1 MSLRRRSRVW
11 LCVVGAAGQLAC
23 AGLGLRSG
31 DRAANDVEIR
41 PDAPPEYD
49 LLVAQ
54 QHMLDGE
61 AAEGLAAYQRAV
73 AKDETSAFL
82 HRRVAAA
89 LAQQS
94 RLDEATVHAQRALE
108 LEPGDPETRLFLG
121 QLYRLRHDL
130 PAAETTLRTES
141 GEPVDADA
149 AFLLYQVY
157 LEAGRLDEAATT
169 AQWLVVHE
177 PDELRGRFALATV
190 YQRQGKLPE
199 ADRTLRDAL
208 KVDPGN
214 LRVYGMLARSMR
226 ERGDREGEIRI
237 YREVLGLDPDHLP
250 TLIALGESQM
260 DGNDLEGAIATF
272 EEIERRF
279 PEDMRSVVRL
289 GFLKYEARDFAGAA
303 SRFERASA
311 ADPQEYE
318 YVFFLAVAR
327 RRMGDSE
334 RAIESF
340 RSIPPEHK
348 HYPEARTQIASILER
363 RGDFQG
369 ALAEVELAVAA
380 SPPSRPLDLYKATLR
395 AKTGD
400 FAGAEADLK
409 RLLAQEPED
418 DELLYSIGMLYGEAK
433 RTDEAIQYMRL
444 ALERNPDNASAL
456 NFIGYTWAEKGIN
469 LDEAERMIARAV
481 ELRPDDGY
489 IVDSLG
495 WVHYVRARALVG
507 QGRSQDA
514 QKHLDAALEY
524 LERADRLTGG
534 DPVVSEHLGD
544 TYLLLDQKRRALDRF
559 EEAIRLEPRENEQPE
574 LMHKFE
580 NLKRELR

>member
-1 MSLRRRSRVW
+1 MLW
-11 LCVVGAAGQLAC
+11 LCAAGALGQLGC
-23 AGLGLRSG
+23 STLGLRLG
-31 DRAANDVEIR
+31 DRAANDAEIR
-41 PDAPPEYD
+41 PEAPPEYD

-54 QHMLDGE
+54 QHMLDGNVE
-61 AAEGLAAYQRAV
+61 AALAAYQRAV
-73 AKDETSAFL
+73 AKDDTSAFL
-82 HRRVAAA
+82 HRRVAAT

-94 RLDEATVHAQRALE
+94 RLEEATAHAQRALE

-121 QLYRLRHDL
+121 QLYRARQDL
-130 PAAETTLRTES
+130 PAAESVLRDQN
-141 GEPVDADA
+141 GEPFDADA
-149 AFLLYQVY
+149 AYQLFQAY
-157 LEAGRLDEAATT
+157 FEAGRLDEAAAA

-177 PDELRGRFALATV
+177 PDELRGRFALANV
-190 YQRQGKLPE
+190 YQRQNKLME
-199 ADRTLRDAL
+199 ADQTLRDAL
-208 KVDPGN
+208 RIDPGN
-214 LRVYGMLARSMR
+214 LRVYGALARSMR
-226 ERGDREGEIRI
+226 ERGDREGEMRI
-237 YREVLGLDPDHLP
+237 YREVLALDPDHLP

-260 DGNDLEGAIATF
+260 DGNDLDGAIATF

-303 SRFERASA
+303 SRFERAAA

-334 RAIESF
+334 HAIEAF

-348 HYPEARTQIASILER
+348 HYAEAHTQIASILER
-363 RGDFQG
+363 RGDYQG
-369 ALAEVELAVAA
+369 ALAEIELAAGSA
-380 SPPSRPLDLYKATLR
+380 PTRPLDLYKATLR

-400 FAGAEADLK
+400 FEGAEADLK
-409 RLLAQEPED
+409 GLLEKDPDD

-433 RTDEAIQYMRL
+433 RTDQAIQYMRL
-444 ALERNPDNASAL
+444 ALEQNPDNASAL
-456 NFIGYTWAEKGIN
+456 NFIGYTWAEQGIN

-495 WVHYVRARALVG
+495 WVHYVRAKELVEKGRA
-507 QGRSQDA
+507 RDA

-544 TYLLLDQKRRALDRF
+544 TYLLLDQKRQALDRF
-559 EEAIRLEPRENEQPE
+559 EEAIRLEPRESEQPN
-574 LMHKFE
+574 LMNKFE
-580 NLKRELR
+580 NLKRELQ

>member
-1 MSLRRRSRVW
+1 
-11 LCVVGAAGQLAC
+11 
-23 AGLGLRSG
+23 
-31 DRAANDVEIR
+31 
-41 PDAPPEYD
+41 
-49 LLVAQ
+49 
-54 QHMLDGE
+54 
-61 AAEGLAAYQRAV
+61 
-73 AKDETSAFL
+73 
-82 HRRVAAA
+82 
-89 LAQQS
+89 
-94 RLDEATVHAQRALE
+94 VHAQRALE
-108 LEPGDPETRLFLG
+108 LEPGDSETRLFLG
-121 QLYRLRHDL
+121 QLYRARHDV
-130 PAAETTLRTES
+130 PAAEATLRTQG
-141 GEPVDADA
+141 GEPIDADA
-149 AFLLYQVY
+149 AFLLFQVY
-157 LEAGRLDEAATT
+157 FEAGRLDEAATT
-169 AQWLVVHE
+169 AQWLVARE
-177 PDELRGRFALATV
+177 PEELRGRFALANV
-190 YQRQGKLPE
+190 FQRQGKLPE

-214 LRVYGMLARSMR
+214 LRVYGALARSMR
-226 ERGDREGEIRI
+226 ERGDRDGEIHI
-237 YREVLGLDPDHLP
+237 YREVLALDPDHLP

-272 EEIERRF
+272 EEIERLF

-311 ADPQEYE
+311 ADTQEYE

-334 RAIESF
+334 RAIEAF
-340 RSIPPEHK
+340 RSIPRQHK

-363 RGDFQG
+363 RGDYQG
-369 ALAEVELAVAA
+369 ALSEVELAAA
-380 SPPSRPLDLYKATLR
+380 IAPTRPLDLYKATLR

-400 FAGAEADLK
+400 FEGAESDLE
-409 RLLAQEPED
+409 RLLEKQPDD
-418 DELLYSIGMLYGEAK
+418 DELLYSLGMLYGEAK
-433 RTDEAIQYMRL
+433 RTDEAIQYMHR
-444 ALERNPDNASAL
+444 ALQRNPDNASAL
-456 NFIGYTWAEKGIN
+456 NFIGYTWADQGIN
-469 LDEAERMIARAV
+469 LDEAERMISRAV

-507 QGRSQDA
+507 QGRSQEA

-559 EEAIRLEPRENEQPE
+559 EEAIRLEPRESEQPN

-580 NLKRELR
+580 ILERELR

>member
-1 MSLRRRSRVW
+1 MIW
-11 LCVVGAAGQLAC
+11 LCAAGAAGQLGC
-23 AGLGLRSG
+23 ATLGLRPG
-31 DRAANDVEIR
+31 DRAAADVEIR

-61 AAEGLAAYQRAV
+61 VPEALAAYQRAV

-82 HRRVAAA
+82 HRRLAAT

-94 RLDEATVHAQRALE
+94 RLEEATAHAQRALE
-108 LEPGDPETRLFLG
+108 LEPEDAETRLFLG
-121 QLYRLRHDL
+121 QLYRARHDL
-130 PAAETTLRTES
+130 PAAEAILRGEN
-141 GEPVDADA
+141 GEPLDNDCAYQL
-149 AFLLYQVY
+149 FQVY
-157 LEAGRLDEAATT
+157 FEAGRMDEAADT

-177 PDELRGRFALATV
+177 PDELRGRFALASV
-190 YQRQGKLPE
+190 QQRQGKLKE
-199 ADRTLRDAL
+199 SDQTLRDAL
-208 KVDPGN
+208 RIDPGN

-226 ERGDREGEIRI
+226 ERGDREGEMRV
-237 YREVLGLDPDHLP
+237 YREVLALDPDHLP

-260 DGNDLEGAIATF
+260 DANDLEGAIATF

-303 SRFERASA
+303 QRFEKASA

-334 RAIESF
+334 RAIEAF
-340 RSIPPEHK
+340 RSIPSEHK
-348 HYPEARTQIASILER
+348 HYPEARTQVASILER
-363 RGDFQG
+363 RGDYQG
-369 ALAEVELAVAA
+369 ALAEIELAASAA
-380 SPPSRPLDLYKATLR
+380 PSHSLELYKATLR
-395 AKTGD
+395 SKTGD
-400 FAGAEADLK
+400 FEGAEADLK
-409 RLLAQEPED
+409 SLLKEDPND

-433 RTDEAIQYMRL
+433 KTDQAIQYMRL

-456 NFIGYTWAEKGIN
+456 NFIGYTWAEQGIN

-495 WVHYVRARALVG
+495 WVHYVRAKALVG
-507 QGRSQDA
+507 QGRPRDA

-544 TYLLLDQKRRALDRF
+544 TYLLLDQKREALDHF
-559 EEAIRLEPRENEQPE
+559 EEAIRLEPRESEQPN

>member
-1 MSLRRRSRVW
+1 VVW
-11 LCVVGAAGQLAC
+11 LCAAGAAGQLGC
-23 AGLGLRSG
+23 AALGLRPG
-31 DRAANDVEIR
+31 DRAGNDAEIR

-54 QHMLDGE
+54 QHMLDGNVAE
-61 AAEGLAAYQRAV
+61 ALEAYQRAV

-82 HRRVAAA
+82 HRRLAAT

-94 RLDEATVHAQRALE
+94 RLEEATAHAQRALE

-121 QLYRLRHDL
+121 QLYRARHDL
-130 PAAETTLRTES
+130 PAAEAILRAPN
-141 GEPVDADA
+141 GEPFDADA
-149 AFLLYQVY
+149 AYQLFQVY
-157 LEAGRLDEAATT
+157 FEAGRMEEAADT
-169 AQWLVVHE
+169 AKWLVVHE
-177 PDELRGRFALATV
+177 PDELRGRFALANV
-190 YQRQGKLPE
+190 LQRQGKLAE
-199 ADRTLRDAL
+199 SDQTLRDAL
-208 KVDPGN
+208 RIDPGN

-226 ERGDREGEIRI
+226 ERGDREGEMRV
-237 YREVLGLDPDHLP
+237 YREVLALDPDHLP

-260 DGNDLEGAIATF
+260 DANDLEGAIATF

-279 PEDMRSVVRL
+279 PDDMRSVVRL

-303 SRFERASA
+303 QRFEKAAA

-318 YVFFLAVAR
+318 YVFFLGVAR

-334 RAIESF
+334 GAIESF
-340 RSIPPEHK
+340 RSIPTEHK
-348 HYPEARTQIASILER
+348 HYAEARTQVASILER
-363 RGDFQG
+363 RGDYQG
-369 ALAEVELAVAA
+369 ALKEIELAAVAA
-380 SPPSRPLDLYKATLR
+380 PARPLDLYKATLR

-409 RLLAQEPED
+409 DLLKQNPGD

-433 RTDEAIQYMRL
+433 RTDQAIQYMRL

-456 NFIGYTWAEKGIN
+456 NFIGYTWAEQGIN
-469 LDEAERMIARAV
+469 LDEAERMISRAV

-495 WVHYVRARALVG
+495 WVHYVRAKALVG
-507 QGRSQDA
+507 QGRPRDA

-559 EEAIRLEPRENEQPE
+559 EEAIRLEPRESEQPD
-574 LMHKFE
+574 LMNKFE

>member
-1 MSLRRRSRVW
+1 VSPRRRFRAW
-11 LCVVGAAGQLAC
+11 LCAAVAAGQLAC
-23 AGLGLRSG
+23 AGLGLRPG

-54 QHMLDGE
+54 QHMLDGDVE
-61 AAEGLAAYQRAV
+61 AGLAAYQRAV

-82 HRRVAAA
+82 QRRLAAA

-94 RLDEATVHAQRALE
+94 RLEEATVHAQRALE
-108 LEPGDPETRLFLG
+108 LEPGDPETRHFLG

-130 PAAETTLRTES
+130 PAVEATLRTPS
-141 GEPVDADA
+141 GEPIDADA
-149 AFLLYQVY
+149 AFLLFQAYY
-157 LEAGRLDEAATT
+157 EANRLDEAATT
-169 AQWLVVHE
+169 AHWLVVHE
-177 PDELRGRFALATV
+177 PDELRGRFALANV
-190 YQRQGKLPE
+190 YERQGKLPE

-208 KVDPGN
+208 KIDPGN
-214 LRVYGMLARSMR
+214 LRVYGALARSMR

-237 YREVLGLDPDHLP
+237 YREVLALDPDHLP

-289 GFLKYEARDFAGAA
+289 GFLKYENRDFAGAA
-303 SRFERASA
+303 ARFERAAA

-327 RRMGDSE
+327 RRMGDSD
-334 RAIESF
+334 RAIEAF

-348 HYPEARTQIASILER
+348 HYAEARTQVASILER
-363 RGDFQG
+363 RADYQG
-369 ALAEVELAVAA
+369 ALAEVELAAA
-380 SPPSRPLDLYKATLR
+380 TAPSRPLDLYKATLR

-400 FAGAEADLK
+400 FDGAEADLK
-409 RLLAQEPED
+409 ALLAKAPED
-418 DELLYSIGMLYGEAK
+418 DELLYSLGMLYGEAK
-433 RTDEAIQYMRL
+433 RTDQAIQYMRL

-456 NFIGYTWAEKGIN
+456 NFIGYTWADQGIN

-495 WVHYVRARALVG
+495 WVHFVRARALVG
-507 QGRSQDA
+507 QGRSRDA

-559 EEAIRLEPRENEQPE
+559 EEAIRLEPRESEQPE

>member
-1 MSLRRRSRVW
+1 MAW
-11 LCVVGAAGQLAC
+11 LCAAGAAAGQLGC
-23 AGLGLRSG
+23 ASLGLLAG
-31 DRAANDVEIR
+31 DPAANDVEIR
-41 PDAPPEYD
+41 PSAPPEYD

-54 QHMLDGE
+54 QHMLDGDVAE
-61 AAEGLAAYQRAV
+61 ALAAYQRAV

-94 RLDEATVHAQRALE
+94 RLEEATVHAQRAFE
-108 LEPGDPETRLFLG
+108 LEPGDAETRLFLG
-121 QLYRLRHDL
+121 QLHRARHDL
-130 PAAETTLRTES
+130 PAAEATLRTEG
-141 GEPVDADA
+141 GEPIDADA
-149 AFLLYQVY
+149 AFLLFQVY
-157 LEAGRLDEAATT
+157 FEAGRLDEAATM
-169 AQWLVVHE
+169 AQWLVVRE
-177 PDELRGRFALATV
+177 PEELRGRFALANV
-190 YQRQGKLPE
+190 YQRQGKLAE
-199 ADRTLRDAL
+199 ADRALRDAL

-214 LRVYGMLARSMR
+214 LRVYAALARSMR
-226 ERGDREGEIRI
+226 ERGDRDGEIRI
-237 YREVLGLDPDHLP
+237 YRELLALAPDHLP

-311 ADPQEYE
+311 ADAQEYE

-327 RRMGDSE
+327 RRMGDSD
-334 RAIESF
+334 RAIEAF
-340 RSIPPEHK
+340 RSIPREHQ

-363 RGDFQG
+363 RGDYPG
-369 ALAEVELAVAA
+369 ALAEVELAAA
-380 SPPSRPLDLYKATLR
+380 IAPSRPLDLYKATLR

-400 FAGAEADLK
+400 FAGAETDLK
-409 RLLAQEPED
+409 RLLEKEPDD
-418 DELLYSIGMLYGEAK
+418 DELLYSLGMLYGEAK
-433 RTDEAIQYMRL
+433 RMDEAMQYMRL

-456 NFIGYTWAEKGIN
+456 NFIGYTWADQGIN
-469 LDEAERMIARAV
+469 LDEAERMITRAV

-495 WVHYVRARALVG
+495 WVHYVRAKALVE
-507 QGRSQDA
+507 QGRSRDA

-524 LERADRLTGG
+524 LSRADRLTGG

-559 EEAIRLEPRENEQPE
+559 EEAIRLEPRESEQPD

-580 NLKRELR
+580 TLERELR

>member
-1 MSLRRRSRVW
+1 MAW
-11 LCVVGAAGQLAC
+11 LCAASAAGQLGC
-23 AGLGLRSG
+23 ASLGLFAG
-31 DRAANDVEIR
+31 DRGADDVEIR
-41 PDAPPEYD
+41 PNAPPEYD

-54 QHMLDGE
+54 QHMLDGDVP
-61 AAEGLAAYQRAV
+61 AALAAYQRAT
-73 AKDETSAFL
+73 AKDEASAFL

-89 LAQQS
+89 LAQLS
-94 RLDEATVHAQRALE
+94 RLEEATVHAQRALE

-121 QLYRLRHDL
+121 QLHRARHDL
-130 PAAETTLRTES
+130 PAAEATLRNES
-141 GEPVDADA
+141 GEPIDGDA
-149 AFLLYQVY
+149 AFLLFQVY
-157 LEAGRLDEAATT
+157 FEAGRLDEAATA
-169 AQWLVVHE
+169 AQWLVVRE
-177 PDELRGRFALATV
+177 PDDLRGRFALANV
-190 YQRQGKLPE
+190 YQRQGKFPE
-199 ADRTLRDAL
+199 ADRALRDAL

-214 LRVYGMLARSMR
+214 LRVYAALARSMR
-226 ERGDREGEIRI
+226 ERGDRDGEIRI
-237 YREVLGLDPDHLP
+237 YRELLALDPEHLP

-311 ADPQEYE
+311 ADAGEYE

-334 RAIESF
+334 RAIEAF
-340 RSIPPEHK
+340 RSIPADHN

-363 RGDFQG
+363 RGDPQG
-369 ALAEVELAVAA
+369 ALAEVELAAAVA
-380 SPPSRPLDLYKATLR
+380 PSRPLDLYKATLR

-400 FAGAEADLK
+400 FPGAEADLK
-409 RLLAQEPED
+409 RLLEEEPND
-418 DELLYSIGMLYGEAK
+418 DELLYSLGMLYGEAT
-433 RTDEAIQYMRL
+433 RMDEAIQYMRL

-456 NFIGYTWAEKGIN
+456 NFIGYTWAEQGIN
-469 LDEAERMIARAV
+469 LDEAERMITRAV

-495 WVHYVRARALVG
+495 WVHYVRAKALVE
-507 QGRSQDA
+507 QGRSRDA

-524 LERADRLTGG
+524 LGRADRLTGG

-559 EEAIRLEPRENEQPE
+559 EEAIRLEPRENEQPD

-580 NLKRELR
+580 VLKRELR